1 MAHRTAYAPTVP
13 EIMEVRDV
21 LAVIRP
27 AVLAMLHPHEAATL
41 QLFLI
46 DTGDMEFTPLQDDD
60 VVIEGSAMARWR
72 ILREAA
78 ARARCVE
85 GGVDRLVADVQSDLQ
100 DFIAGSRRTWG
111 ELRPL
116 PPGEGRGRR
125 GAPGRR
131 WRRSRVACAP

>member
-1 MAHRTAYAPTVP
+1 MP

-46 DTGDMEFTPLQDDD
+46 DAGDMELTPLQDDD

-72 ILREAA
+72 IRREDGGSSSLRID
-78 ARARCVE
+78 
-85 GGVDRLVADVQSDLQ
+85 GGVDQLVVDVQSDLQ

-116 PPGEGRGRR
+116 PPR
-125 GAPGRR
+125 
-131 WRRSRVACAP
+131 